1 VNEFTVTVCFDKA
14 VAKQKEEIMQLVVRD
29 S

>member
-1 VNEFTVTVCFDKA
+1 MNEFTVTVCFDKA
-14 VAKQKEEIMQLVVRD
+14 VTKQKEEIMQLVVCD